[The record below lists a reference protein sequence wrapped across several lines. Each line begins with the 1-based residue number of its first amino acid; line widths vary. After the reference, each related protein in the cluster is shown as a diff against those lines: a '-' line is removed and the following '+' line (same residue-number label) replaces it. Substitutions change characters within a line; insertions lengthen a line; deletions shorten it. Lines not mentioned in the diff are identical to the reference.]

1 MSLEILTHS
10 VSDPVALLVP
20 KAEDRYL
27 RVFHVNDSTDDQV
40 LFQAAC
46 RKAEIPFNWHV
57 TDSAEKGISYLQTL
71 IDQAKQVPVCWPDL
85 ILLDIVMPLVSGFE
99 VLKFIRATPELK
111 NLPVVIFS
119 GHPYP
124 GHREESERLGANLY
138 LMKPG
143 DFQQIVDLAKNLY
156 QLLKEL
162 KAASKLSP
170 PRIIDESHAGVE
182 KARPN
187 ANLPGTG

>member
-1 MSLEILTHS
+1 MSLETRVPS
-10 VSDPVALLVP
+10 VTSDPVSLLIP
-20 KAEDRYL
+20 KVQDPYL

-46 RKAEIPFNWHV
+46 RKAQIPFNWHV
-57 TDSAEKGISYLQTL
+57 TDSAEKGISYLKTL
-71 IDQAKQVPVCWPDL
+71 MEQAKNVPVCWPDL

-111 NLPVVIFS
+111 DLPVVIFT
-119 GHPYP
+119 GHPHP
-124 GHREESERLGANLY
+124 GHREESARLGANLF

-156 QLLKEL
+156 RLLKEI
-162 KAASKLSP
+162 KAGSQYRPPTASN
-170 PRIIDESHAGVE
+170 E
-182 KARPN
+182 N
-187 ANLPGTG
+187 